1 MTPCA
6 LLWNLFFAFLSALA
20 GVVLGV
26 LWAKREWRKERAA
39 EKERLRANLMRAFRL
54 NLDRIEQCLDYL
66 QRPEPVIPNFQLD
79 PASVMFVLLGGRELF
94 QCQEFFDRCD
104 WQRYQLEHLN
114 VKLDQLRTE
123 VVAGSTEQS
132 RFTPSSLESLL
143 QHLRITQSDITQLLI
158 DYKAIK

>member
-1 MTPCA
+1 MTLCA

-39 EKERLRANLMRAFRL
+39 ERDRLRANLVRAFRL

-66 QRPEPVIPNFQLD
+66 QRPDPVIPNFQLD

-94 QCQEFFDRCD
+94 KSQEFFDRCD

-114 VKLDQLRTE
+114 VKLDQLRTH
-123 VVAGSTEQS
+123 VIAGPTGQP
-132 RFTPSSLESLL
+132 RLTPSPLESLL
-143 QHLRITQSDITQLLI
+143 QHLKVTQRDITVLLR
-158 DYKAIK
+158 DYESVT